1 MRIVTD
7 PDEARRILTR
17 RPGMDLLTGLAGGA
31 GSGAAETVERI
42 VAAVRERGDA
52 AVREYTARLDS
63 VVLYGLEVPASE
75 WDAAAARVPTALA
88 DALAAA
94 AERIRAFHQ
103 ASMPASW
110 RDEAMG
116 WGERVVPLER
126 VGVYVPGGNYASS
139 VLMDVIPAKV
149 AGVEEVVV
157 CSPNPTDAVLAAAKL
172 AGADRLFAI
181 GGAQA
186 IAAMAF
192 GTESVP
198 RVDKVCGA
206 GNLYVT
212 LAKRAVYG
220 ETDIDGLYGPTETLI
235 IADESAD
242 PALAAADLLAQA
254 EHDAMASPILIAL
267 SQNVVER
274 VAAEMEA
281 QLFSLERAEIA
292 HRAVRE
298 HGVAAVVSSIEEAVE
313 LANAYAPEHVCLL
326 VKDAE
331 TAARSIRNAGGV
343 FVGENSPEVLG
354 DYAAGPSHTMPTAG
368 TARFASY
375 LGVRHFLR
383 FMPIVALDGDAVR
396 RLGPTA
402 AAIAR
407 AEGLTAHARAVE
419 RRLEGETR
427 SES

>member
-7 PDEARRILTR
+7 LAEARRMLTR
-17 RPGMDLLTGLAGGA
+17 RPGMELITGLAGRA
-31 GSGAAETVERI
+31 APNAAETVERI
-42 VAAVRERGDA
+42 VADVRERGDA
-52 AVREYTARLDS
+52 AVREYAKSIDAVTLGDF
-63 VVLYGLEVPASE
+63 EIPAPE
-75 WDAAAARVPTALA
+75 WDAAAERLPTALA

-110 RDEAMG
+110 RDDAMG

-139 VLMDVIPAKV
+139 VLMDVVPAKV
-149 AGVEEVVV
+149 AGVGEVVV
-157 CSPNPTDAVLAAAKL
+157 CTPNPTDALLAAAKI

-242 PALAAADLLAQA
+242 PALTAADLLAQA

-267 SQNVVER
+267 SQGVAER
-274 VAAEMEA
+274 VAAEVAA
-281 QLFSLERAEIA
+281 QVMTLERAGVA
-292 HRAVRE
+292 HRAVRAQ
-298 HGVAAVVSSIEEAVE
+298 GIAAVAPSIEDAVE

-326 VKDAE
+326 VEDAAG
-331 TAARSIRNAGGV
+331 AADAIRNAGGV

-375 LGVRHFLR
+375 LGVRQFLR
-383 FMPIVALDGDAVR
+383 FMPVVALDGDAVR

-427 SES
+427 SAP

>member
-7 PDEARRILTR
+7 LAEARRLLSR
-17 RPGMDLLTGLAGGA
+17 RPGLDAV
-31 GSGAAETVERI
+31 AAPEAVQAVERI
-42 VAAVRERGDA
+42 IADVRQRGDA
-52 AVREYTARLDS
+52 ALREHTLRLDG
-63 VVLYGLEVPASE
+63 VALESIEAPASD
-75 WDAAAARVPTALA
+75 WDAAAERISSDLA
-88 DALAAA
+88 DALALAS
-94 AERIRAFHQ
+94 ERIRAFHH

-110 RDEAMG
+110 NDTAMG
-116 WGERVVPLER
+116 WGERVIPLER

-149 AGVEEVVV
+149 AGVGEVIV
-157 CSPNPTDAVLAAAKL
+157 CTPNPTSAVLAAAKL
-172 AGADRLFAI
+172 AGVDRLFAI

-220 ETDIDGLYGPTETLI
+220 DVEIDGLYGPTETLI

-242 PALAAADLLAQA
+242 PALAGADLLAQA

-267 SQNVVER
+267 SQRVAER
-274 VAAEMEA
+274 VAAEVEA
-281 QLFSLERAEIA
+281 QIDSLERAEIA
-292 HRAVRE
+292 RQAVRGQ
-298 HGVAAVVSSIEEAVE
+298 GVAVVVSSIEEAVE

-326 VKDAE
+326 VE
-331 TAARSIRNAGGV
+331 NAAAAAAAIRNAGGV
-343 FVGENSPEVLG
+343 FVGESSPEVLG
-354 DYAAGPSHTMPTAG
+354 DYVAGPSHTMPTAG

-383 FMPIVALDGDAVR
+383 FMPVVSLDDDAVR
-396 RLGPTA
+396 RLGPAA

-419 RRLEGETR
+419 RRLEGEAGRTP
-427 SES
+427 

>member
-7 PDEARRILTR
+7 LAEARRLLTR
-17 RPGMDLLTGLAGGA
+17 RPGMELVTGLAGHA
-31 GSGAAETVERI
+31 APQAAETVERI
-42 VAAVRERGDA
+42 VADVREWGDA
-52 AVREYTARLDS
+52 AVREHTQRIDS
-63 VVLYGLEVPASE
+63 VTLDDLEVPMSE
-75 WDAAAARVPTALA
+75 WAAAAERVPTALA

-94 AERIRAFHQ
+94 AERIRAFHH
-103 ASMPASW
+103 ASMPSSW

-126 VGVYVPGGNYASS
+126 VGIYVPGGNYASS
-139 VLMDVIPAKV
+139 VLMDAIPAKV
-149 AGVEEVVV
+149 AGVGEVVV
-157 CSPNPTDAVLAAAKL
+157 CTPNPTDALLAAAKI
-172 AGADRLFAI
+172 AGVDRLFAI

-198 RVDKVCGA
+198 CVDKVCGA

-267 SQNVVER
+267 SRGVAER
-274 VAAEMEA
+274 VAAEVKA
-281 QLFSLERAEIA
+281 QVGSLERAAIA
-292 HRAVRE
+292 AVAVERQ
-298 HGVAAVVSSIEEAVE
+298 GVAAVVPSIKEAVE
-313 LANAYAPEHVCLL
+313 MANAYAPEHVCLL
-326 VKDAE
+326 VENAE
-331 TAARSIRNAGGV
+331 TAAAGVRNAGGV
-343 FVGENSPEVLG
+343 FVGESSPEVLG

-383 FMPIVALDGDAVR
+383 FMPVVALDGDAVR

-427 SES
+427 SAP

>member
-7 PDEARRILTR
+7 PAEARRLLTR
-17 RPGMDLLTGLAGGA
+17 HPGIEQVTGLAGGA
-31 GSGAAETVERI
+31 APQAAEAVERI
-42 VAAVRERGDA
+42 VADVRERGDA
-52 AVREYTARLDS
+52 AVREHTQRVDS
-63 VVLYGLEVPASE
+63 VALDDLEVPASE
-75 WDAAAARVPTALA
+75 WDTAAMRVPTDLA

-94 AERIRAFHQ
+94 AERIRTFHQ

-126 VGVYVPGGNYASS
+126 VGIYVPGGNYASS
-139 VLMDVIPAKV
+139 VLMDAIPARV
-149 AGVEEVVV
+149 AGVGEVVV
-157 CSPNPTDAVLAAAKL
+157 CSPSPTDAVLAAARI

-267 SQNVVER
+267 SQGVAER
-274 VAAEMEA
+274 VAVEVEA
-281 QLFSLERAEIA
+281 QVTSLERGAIA
-292 HRAVRE
+292 ARAVE
-298 HGVAAVVSSIEEAVE
+298 GQGIAAVVASIEEAVE

-326 VKDAE
+326 VEDAAG
-331 TAARSIRNAGGV
+331 AASAIRNAGGV
-343 FVGENSPEVLG
+343 FVGESSPEVLG
-354 DYAAGPSHTMPTAG
+354 DYAAGPSHTMPTAAS
-368 TARFASY
+368 ARFGSY

-383 FMPIVALDGDAVR
+383 FMPVVALDDDAVR

-419 RRLEGETR
+419 RRLDGE
-427 SES
+427 

>member
-7 PDEARRILTR
+7 PAEARRILTR
-17 RPGMDLLTGLAGGA
+17 RPGMELLTGLAG
-31 GSGAAETVERI
+31 SAAPDAVQDVERI

-63 VVLYGLEVPASE
+63 VVLYGLEVAAFE
-75 WDAAAARVPTALA
+75 WAAAAERVPTALA

-103 ASMPASW
+103 ASMPAPW

-116 WGERVVPLER
+116 WGERVVSLER
-126 VGVYVPGGNYASS
+126 VGIYVPGGNYASS

-220 ETDIDGLYGPTETLI
+220 ETDIDGLYGPTETLV
-235 IADESAD
+235 IADDSAD

-254 EHDAMASPILIAL
+254 EHDPMASPILITL
-267 SQNVVER
+267 SQSLAER

-281 QLFSLERAEIA
+281 QLFSLERAAIA

-331 TAARSIRNAGGV
+331 TAAAGVRNAGGV

-427 SES
+427 SAS